1 MEVNGYT
8 IKPNADLHGANLR
21 DTNLRDADLT
31 GSDLTGSDL
40 TGTDLRYADLT
51 GTDLRYA
58 DLTDVNLR
66 WANLTGVNLSDV
78 DLRYVNLSDVDLRYV
93 NLTGANLRGAN
104 LTGANLSDVDLTDA
118 ILPAFQI
125 PQEGSLIV
133 WKHIILKPTK
143 GTRKHIYG
151 LAKLKI
157 PKGSRR
163 TASLVGRKCRAEYTM
178 VLSLH
183 DLEGVKVTNTT
194 GISLHSASFEYY
206 VDKIVYPN
214 SYNDDVKIECTQ
226 GIHFFLTMEEAKSY

>member
-21 DTNLRDADLT
+21 DTNLRDTNLRDADLA
-31 GSDLTGSDL
+31 
-40 TGTDLRYADLT
+40 GTDLRYADLT
-51 GTDLRYA
+51 GTDLRWA
-58 DLTDVNLR
+58 NLTDVNLR
-66 WANLTGVNLSDV
+66 WANLTGA
-78 DLRYVNLSDVDLRYV
+78 
-93 NLTGANLRGAN
+93 NLTGSDLPGANLRGAN

-157 PKGSRR
+157 PSGSRR
-163 TASLVGRKCRAEYTM
+163 TASLVGRKCRAEYAM